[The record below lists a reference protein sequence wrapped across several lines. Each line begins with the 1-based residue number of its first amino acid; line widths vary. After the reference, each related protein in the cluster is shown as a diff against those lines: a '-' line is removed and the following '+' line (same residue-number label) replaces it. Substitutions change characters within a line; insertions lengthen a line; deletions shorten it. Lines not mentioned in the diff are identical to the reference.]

1 MEEYQHK
8 LGNLASKL
16 KQERPKTPMQEV
28 QTVKVQ
34 AAKDP
39 EVQFNNWIPKGLL
52 KRLKTFGLEHD
63 RSLKDINIQ
72 ALELFLK
79 SNMKH

>member
-1 MEEYQHK
+1 MEAYQNK
-8 LGNLASKL
+8 LGNLANKL
-16 KQERPKTPMQEV
+16 KQEQPKTPMQEV
-28 QTVKVQ
+28 KPVKVQ

-39 EVQFNNWIPKGLL
+39 EVQFNNWIPKDLL
-52 KRLKTFGLEHD
+52 KQLKTFALEHD

-79 SNMKH
+79 SNSKH